1 MWPLSRRT
9 CWKEASAK
17 RLETLIRSKILSTTF
32 EMNFFQL
39 KDLKEKN
46 QELEK
51 FYETEVATL
60 RATNEKILKT
70 KKDLES
76 QLLAKVKFIQLWF
89 SATCLL
95 ITH

>member
-1 MWPLSRRT
+1 
-9 CWKEASAK
+9 
-17 RLETLIRSKILSTTF
+17 
-32 EMNFFQL
+32 MNFFQL

-89 SATCLL
+89 RATCLL

>member
-1 MWPLSRRT
+1 
-9 CWKEASAK
+9 
-17 RLETLIRSKILSTTF
+17 
-32 EMNFFQL
+32 MNFFQL